1 MSQKQCPYKDEF
13 MDVYSVINGLGLYEV
28 IKSVCC
34 ALKFNFRDIA
44 INLTAAHV
52 YSTLL
57 TVQSTLGVLKI
68 FLKNGKYPRE
78 PKFTQE

>member
-1 MSQKQCPYKDEF
+1 

-28 IKSVCC
+28 IKFVCR

-52 YSTLL
+52 YIQYSPK
-57 TVQSTLGVLKI
+57 SSIDSGSFKNI
-68 FLKNGKYPRE
+68 FEKR
-78 PKFTQE
+78 

>member
-1 MSQKQCPYKDEF
+1 MA
-13 MDVYSVINGLGLYEV
+13 VYSVINGLGLYE
-28 IKSVCC
+28 VCC

>member
-1 MSQKQCPYKDEF
+1 

-28 IKSVCC
+28 IKFVCC
-34 ALKFNFRDIA
+34 ALKFNFRDIT

-57 TVQSTLGVLKI
+57 TVQSTLGV
-68 FLKNGKYPRE
+68 
-78 PKFTQE
+78 